1 MIWKFLLRA
10 GKFTRSFQ
18 CLLICIGC
26 GNVITWIRT
35 ERNFSQW
42 TDSTNNYGQGLSS
55 LTLRLCIL
63 FRNMKCD
70 KCVGMECLELHMLD
84 LWTPRPDILRM
95 KWSAFTVTLHAK
107 DVTKLPNW
115 SCSLFIY
122 SIMMCMIT
130 QISAVCCT
138 EQVFMSLRII
148 IIIII
153 THIHAFQYG
162 LRKENWQ
169 PCVTMQ
175 GLLFCSLH
183 WSMFWTINKFRRTW
197 EVGGGGHAVG
207 LWPGDN
213 RVTGSFPQSFDADSG
228 LAPKVTILSLVSFLF
243 HHWLVTLQFGV
254 CSQCYSK
261 LR

>member
-1 MIWKFLLRA
+1 VKWKFLLRA

-18 CLLICIGC
+18 CLLFYIGC
-26 GNVITWIRT
+26 GDVITWILP

-55 LTLRLCIL
+55 LTLRLCTL

-84 LWTPRPDILRM
+84 PWTPRRDILRM
-95 KWSAFTVTLHAK
+95 KSSAFTVTLHAK

-115 SCSLFIY
+115 SCCLFIY

-130 QISAVCCT
+130 QITGVCCT
-138 EQVFMSLRII
+138 LII
-148 IIIII
+148 IM
-153 THIHAFQYG
+153 HIHAFHYG

-169 PCVTMQ
+169 PSVTMQ
-175 GLLFCSLH
+175 GVLSSSLY

-197 EVGGGGHAVG
+197 EVGVRGMLLDFDPEIIV
-207 LWPGDN
+207 WQV
-213 RVTGSFPQSFDADSG
+213 RFPSRSAQIPD
-228 LAPKVTILSLVSFLF
+228 
-243 HHWLVTLQFGV
+243 
-254 CSQCYSK
+254 
-261 LR
+261 